1 VDAANTRRVRYL
13 ENAGRLL
20 CRSPRHGHPLR
31 ARAENEKPTMSA
43 NELFVRFLVCC
54 AICCPFA
61 SSAQAITPPANQRT
75 VKPWAHQTHYLS

>member
-1 VDAANTRRVRYL
+1 
-13 ENAGRLL
+13 
-20 CRSPRHGHPLR
+20 
-31 ARAENEKPTMSA
+31 MSA

-61 SSAQAITPPANQRT
+61 SSAQAITPPAHQRT